1 MSKLEKLEDK
11 LQERGIGVYDIQTE
25 ETTACAVRINDQDAI
40 VMDKSKIRNRTHE
53 HTVLAHEFCHIE
65 SNALYKI
72 NDSPIVKAKCE
83 YKAHKKKV
91 KMLVPLKE
99 FKDLLKRGFQKWE
112 IAEFFEVDESVIDL
126 AYWIYNITGEW
137 KDDKK

>member
-25 ETTACAVRINDQDAI
+25 ETTACAVRINGQAAI
-40 VMDKSKIRNRTHE
+40 VIDKSKIRNKTHE

-65 SNALYKI
+65 SNALYRL
-72 NDSPIVKAKCE
+72 NDSPIDKAKCE
-83 YKAHKKKV
+83 YKAHKKKAR
-91 KMLVPLKE
+91 MLVPLKE

-112 IAEFFEVDESVIDL
+112 IAEFFEVDENVIDL
-126 AYWIYNITGEW
+126 AYLIYKASGEW
-137 KDDKK
+137 